1 MIWLL
6 HEMCLRRWQSISPC
20 PIVRTVRRTLK
31 AQVLTRT
38 GPQIREVHPT
48 IPTSP
53 LMSSITPARLE
64 LCWGSTADTINSKST
79 RKPQCAPVGLG
90 PGVQTAGHLV
100 SALEYG
106 QVGALVGSLTESP
119 SDQEA
124 RLLLVCGQST
134 GRDLAVGNDRRFSL
148 RCIIIFTISDD
159 EGKSSTL
166 NLRKF
171 SLLGIRGRWTN
182 DDLCLKCPVT
192 TDEAGLNNLQR
203 AMRGPISP
211 KSG

>member
-1 MIWLL
+1 M
-6 HEMCLRRWQSISPC
+6 
-20 PIVRTVRRTLK
+20 
-31 AQVLTRT
+31 
-38 GPQIREVHPT
+38 RE
-48 IPTSP
+48 
-53 LMSSITPARLE
+53 
-64 LCWGSTADTINSKST
+64 
-79 RKPQCAPVGLG
+79 
-90 PGVQTAGHLV
+90 
-100 SALEYG
+100 
-106 QVGALVGSLTESP
+106 SL

-134 GRDLAVGNDRRFSL
+134 GRDLAVGNDRTFSL
-148 RCIIIFTISDD
+148 RCIIIFTINDD

-182 DDLCLKCPVT
+182 DDLCLMCPVT
-192 TDEAGLNNLQR
+192 TDEVGLNHLQR